1 MLASSETMILEILDA
16 NGQAVAPGQTGEA
29 VITGLHSQAQPFI
42 RYRTGDMLKA
52 SAEHCKAG
60 RSLHVIDE
68 VVGRSTDFIIA
79 ADGTIMHALAVIYVL
94 RAIDGMGE
102 FKIIQHSTTELE
114 VQFVPADEYANDSR
128 WQQTAEQAITTQ
140 LKQRLGQSTE
150 IILNKMNSIPPEK
163 SGKHRYVVSHVV
175 LPDGYTGE
183 G

>member
-16 NGQAVAPGQTGEA
+16 NGQAVAPGETGEA

-60 RSLHVIDE
+60 RGLHVIDE
-68 VVGRSTDFIIA
+68 IVGRSTDFIVA

-94 RAIDGMGE
+94 RAIEGMGE
-102 FKIIQHSTTELE
+102 FKIIQHSTTEIE
-114 VQFVPADEYANDSR
+114 VQFVPAPEHTNDTR
-128 WQQTAEQAITTQ
+128 WQQQAEAAISSQ

-150 IILNKMNSIPPEK
+150 IILHKMTKIPAEK
-163 SGKHRYVVSHVV
+163 SGKHRYVVSHVT
-175 LPDGYTGE
+175 LPDGYTG
-183 G
+183 